1 LKEIKELAEIWDI
14 ENKKN
19 NLLAIGSERR
29 IYSELCDSIE
39 ILKDFK
45 FEPYQPIPNPP
56 KPDFIKRMKEW
67 LNQFEKEDQKYLFY
81 LVSKLI
87 FFTHPQINHL
97 MDYLFQNKIKKIIL
111 EDIILENNLPPFS
124 YKEAEESLLSELE
137 KTLFVGLSDSSR
149 INDFTHINM
158 DYINRTINTGIE
170 LETLIYPSKRR
181 IVYNLQGNSQK
192 VEFCSD
198 FEKSVLLEDDLLL
211 NKTRLI
217 ILEDFSGSGSDII
230 KQFSYLNSSSLPFK
244 KIIFAPYIIT
254 YKACE
259 ILDNWIDNNQDD
271 RNYHYTYG
279 TKIPEDVKCF
289 DYNKSY
295 LSSEWPDK
303 NVDIC
308 DKIKQT
314 CNSIY
319 EKYFPPDS
327 SYCYGIGE
335 IIIAFATYYNCPD
348 NSLPILWC
356 DEGGWKPLLQR
367 ASRIM

>member
-1 LKEIKELAEIWDI
+1 MKEIKELAAIWDI
-14 ENKKN
+14 ENTKN
-19 NLLAIGSERR
+19 NHLATGSERK

-39 ILKDFK
+39 ILKEFK

-67 LNQFEKEDQKYLFY
+67 LNQFEKKDQKYLFY

-87 FFTHPQINHL
+87 FLTQPQINHL

-124 YKEAEESLLSELE
+124 YKEAEESLLLELE

-170 LETLIYPSKRR
+170 FETLIYPSKRK
-181 IVYNLQGNSQK
+181 IMYNLEGNSQK
-192 VEFCSD
+192 VKFCND
-198 FEKSVLLEDDLLL
+198 FEKCVLLEDNLLL
-211 NKTRLI
+211 NKKRLI
-217 ILEDFSGSGSDII
+217 ILEDFSGSGLDII
-230 KQFSYLNSSSLPFK
+230 ENFTYLKSSSLAFE

-259 ILDNWIDNNQDD
+259 ILENWIDNNQEDGK
-271 RNYHYTYG
+271 YYYTYG
-279 TKIPEDVKCF
+279 TKIPEDAKCF
-289 DYNKSY
+289 DYDKSY
-295 LSSEWPDK
+295 LLSEWPDEK
-303 NVDIC
+303 VDIC

-314 CNSIY
+314 CNSVC
-319 EKYFPPDS
+319 KRNFPKDS
-327 SYCYGIGE
+327 SYLYGVGE
-335 IIIAFATYYNCPD
+335 IMIAFATYYNCPD

-356 DEGGWKPLLQR
+356 DKGGWKPLLQR